1 MSKVKTDL
9 EIAFLALK
17 HTTIEKVWYKGV
29 FSINT
34 TYHAI
39 QEGIFIQ
46 CTDGEVFH
54 IYTADE
60 LKLGFLQ
67 GVYIKRIRYWER
79 EKKYFR
85 KIYDASPHWQS
96 YLGEEITS
104 VFLNWKFIYKSKCTF
119 GNPKSNTDYPHDVE
133 LHFRNEKDVSM
144 AAVKIIDEDTDPILG
159 FPQLTLFFDKKER
172 DKWCD
177 RGKFYQ

>member
-17 HTTIEKVWYKGV
+17 HTTIKKVWYKGV

-79 EKKYFR
+79 EKKYFK
-85 KIYDASPHWQS
+85 KIYDASLHWQP

-104 VFLNWKFIYKSKCTF
+104 VFLNWKLIYKSKPTL

-144 AAVKIIDEDTDPILG
+144 AAIKIIDKDTDPILG

-177 RGKFYQ
+177 MGKFYQ